1 MLEIEIPNTELWD
14 SERQEFIN
22 IQAQK
27 LSLEHSLVSISKWE
41 SKWHKPF
48 LGREKKTEEEML
60 DYIKCMTLTPKVDP
74 NVYQAFTQSTLKKI
88 EDYIY
93 DPMTATT
100 ITDRSNAKSRE
111 IVTSEIIYYWMI
123 TLGIPVEFQK
133 WHINRLMTLIQV
145 CNIKNKPKKKMSRN
159 ELHSRNSALNAARK
173 AKLNTRG

>member
-22 IQAQK
+22 IQDQK

-48 LGREKKTEEEML
+48 LGRDKKTEEEML

-74 NVYQAFTQSTLKKI
+74 NVYQAFTQNTLKKI

-159 ELHSRNSALNAARK
+159 ELYSRNSALNAARK

>member
-22 IQAQK
+22 IQDQK
-27 LSLEHSLVSISKWE
+27 LSLEHSLISISKWE

-48 LGREKKTEEEML
+48 LCREKKTEEEML
-60 DYIKCMTLTPKVDP
+60 DYIKCMTLTPKADP
-74 NVYQAFTQSTLKKI
+74 NVYQGVTQSTLKKI

-111 IVTSEIIYYWMI
+111 IVTSEIIYYS
-123 TLGIPVEFQK
+123 
-133 WHINRLMTLIQV
+133 MTF
-145 CNIKNKPKKKMSRN
+145 
-159 ELHSRNSALNAARK
+159 
-173 AKLNTRG
+173 